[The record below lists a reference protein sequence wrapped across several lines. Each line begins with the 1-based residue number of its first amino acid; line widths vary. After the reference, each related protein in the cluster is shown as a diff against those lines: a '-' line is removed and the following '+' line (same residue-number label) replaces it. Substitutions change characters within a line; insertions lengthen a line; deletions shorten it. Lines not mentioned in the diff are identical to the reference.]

1 MYQTHQPLILFTY
14 LVFLDII
21 AVFVLY
27 LVDLISRRY
36 LHLFKLLH
44 RHRLFL
50 IRLCIKM
57 LYVLFV
63 ILRCHRQF
71 LSAQPVWIDCKD
83 RKPEAEGDYYVIAEA
98 SEEAVLTYEA
108 GTIFT
113 ESTYF
118 QDNSW
123 LLEDDNEFKVL
134 FWAKPIAHRIPFSL
148 HYRKREGYL

>member
-1 MYQTHQPLILFTY
+1 MKEFERG
-14 LVFLDII
+14 F
-21 AVFVLY
+21 
-27 LVDLISRRY
+27 
-36 LHLFKLLH
+36 
-44 RHRLFL
+44 
-50 IRLCIKM
+50 M
-57 LYVLFV
+57 EG
-63 ILRCHRQF
+63 F

-98 SEEAVLTYEA
+98 SEEAVLMYEA